1 MDYYHQQVY
10 DIQSNCL
17 YILVHIVA
25 NPWVLDGDTQRG
37 SGGSSPLL
45 GHLNPVL
52 LGKHCTSYHLIQMA
66 NKPHDQNIEIR
77 LIQDLR
83 KKDSLSMEESA
94 ASSVKEEKDF
104 PHLEMAAGARVAR
117 P

>member
-1 MDYYHQQVY
+1 
-10 DIQSNCL
+10 
-17 YILVHIVA
+17 
-25 NPWVLDGDTQRG
+25 
-37 SGGSSPLL
+37 
-45 GHLNPVL
+45 
-52 LGKHCTSYHLIQMA
+52 MA